1 MIHKPVLLNETI
13 RMLNI
18 TEQGQ
23 YLDCTG
29 GFGGHSSAI
38 LEKLQGGHL
47 YITDMDK
54 YAYDYL
60 LKKFGSE
67 ENVTVMHMNYKNF
80 RTERP
85 LNGILL
91 DLGISSYHVD
101 KPERGF
107 SFRTDAP
114 LDMRMNRTSPFSL
127 IQWIKQTDVPDIAW
141 VIEQYSDEKRAMDIA
156 KAIKR
161 RANKDNM
168 NTTFDLKDA
177 VIEGTGGRGVK
188 YSLRRV
194 FQALRIMTN
203 DEINN
208 LNQFLERVPS
218 LLKSEGRLAVLTYH
232 SIEDRT
238 VKHTLRNM
246 KNMRIINKRVIK
258 PHYTEIKNNKR
269 ARSAHLRG
277 AERV

>member
-1 MIHKPVLLNETI
+1 
-13 RMLNI
+13 MLNI
-18 TEQGQ
+18 IPQGH

-38 LEKLQGGHL
+38 LEKLRGGHL

-60 LKKFGSE
+60 LKEFGSE
-67 ENVTVMHMNYKNF
+67 ENVTVMHINYKNF
-80 RTERP
+80 RTDRP
-85 LNGILL
+85 LDGILL

-101 KPERGF
+101 DGERGF

-114 LDMRMNRTSPFSL
+114 LDMRMDRTSPFSL
-127 IQWIKQTDVPDIAW
+127 IQWIKQTDVPVIAQ

-194 FQALRIMTN
+194 FQALRILTN
-203 DEINN
+203 DEMNS
-208 LNQFLERVPS
+208 LHQFLERVPS
-218 LLKSEGRLAVLTYH
+218 LLKPGGRLAVLTYH

-246 KNMRIINKRVIK
+246 KNMRIVNKRVIK
-258 PHYTEIKNNKR
+258 PHYTEIKDNKR
-269 ARSAHLRG
+269 ARSAQLRG

>member
-13 RMLNI
+13 KMLNI
-18 TEQGQ
+18 IPEGQ

-60 LKKFGSE
+60 LKKFGSK
-67 ENVTVMHMNYKNF
+67 ENVTVMHVNYKNF
-80 RTERP
+80 PTDKP

-101 KPERGF
+101 NAERGF
-107 SFRTDAP
+107 SFRSDAP
-114 LDMRMNRTSPFSL
+114 LDMRMDRTSPFSL
-127 IQWIKQTDVPDIAW
+127 IQWIKQTDVPDIAG
-141 VIEQYSDEKRAMDIA
+141 VIEQYSDEKRALDIA

-161 RANKDNM
+161 RANKDEM

-218 LLKSEGRLAVLTYH
+218 LLRPEGRLAVLTYH

-238 VKHTLRNM
+238 VKHTLKNM
-246 KNMRIINKRVIK
+246 NDMRIINKRVIK
-258 PHYTEIKNNKR
+258 PHYTEIRNNKR